1 MPNVTTVIVTEF
13 EETIVQVTP
22 FQDVIVEVP
31 GEGVTVGI
39 FDESFDE
46 SFE

>member
-13 EETIVQVTP
+13 DETVIQVTP
-22 FQDVIVEVP
+22 FQDVIIEVP
-31 GEGVTVGI
+31 GEGEAVGI